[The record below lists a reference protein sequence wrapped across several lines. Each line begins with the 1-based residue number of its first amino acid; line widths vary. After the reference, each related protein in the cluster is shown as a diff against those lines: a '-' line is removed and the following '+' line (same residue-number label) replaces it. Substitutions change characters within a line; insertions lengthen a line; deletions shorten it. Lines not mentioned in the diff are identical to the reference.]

1 MKTKIYLNDWFFNSG
16 IVGFLRIL
24 DHNQDNFVEI
34 NENCIT
40 FETKKLKNFH
50 KQYFKYF
57 FDKYN
62 IGNRTKERIEK
73 LFERIK
79 TDINENDEDD
89 QKRKQVQEK
98 IKKEKEYVKQIIK
111 TQLDKIKK
119 YEIDTYENI
128 LNEYNKIDKIK
139 DKKDIEKLDNIKEKI
154 IQEILKDSINKK
166 LTLNLFKSI
175 LSNGYFGQ
183 QSFLNVVKNKLTIE
197 EQEELMYK
205 DYISNIIETDFL
217 QEILEEKYTL
227 KEIKQRVEEGIE
239 SGLLKKEMIQIYT
252 NILKKY
258 IKKEKRLEDI
268 KKYIQESVFSH
279 CCMCESDRSITSNYS
294 EGNFVPLAVSS
305 DNMKN
310 FFWNQHIS
318 IQICDI
324 CKLILFCIPAG
335 ISEISKTVKE
345 NVNGKIVYREKEVNC
360 FVNYDTNINQLLKT
374 NNYLSQNSI
383 KDQSLNNPYADL
395 ILNIVAQEKDL
406 SEWKLQNIFIIEFET
421 KYLEYSRIEYF
432 NIKKNVAR
440 FFKDYAK
447 STLGNISSYKDKL
460 QIIDYILKNRDIG
473 YIINNSLKEELNKE
487 NRNGYNCHLETKI
500 RLFLNLLKK
509 EEINLDEKI
518 KKNNEKIDYV
528 YNQGVSTYKSL
539 KEKDEENKLD
549 KYMFTMIKNIRLGNK
564 DEFIYNVIKLN
575 MSIGRAVLPIFID
588 ILKDTEL
595 DWKTIGYSYVSGL
608 TSSIFIKKEKMIR
621 NLNGGK

>member
-1 MKTKIYLNDWFFNSG
+1 MKTKIYLNDCFFNSG

-24 DHNQDNFVEI
+24 DYNQDNFVEI

-79 TDINENDEDD
+79 IDINENDEDD

-98 IKKEKEYVKQIIK
+98 IKKEKEHVKQIIK

-139 DKKDIEKLDNIKEKI
+139 NKKDIEKLDNIKEKI

-279 CCMCESDRSITSNYS
+279 CCMCESDRSITSSYS

>member
-1 MKTKIYLNDWFFNSG
+1 M
-16 IVGFLRIL
+16 
-24 DHNQDNFVEI
+24 
-34 NENCIT
+34 
-40 FETKKLKNFH
+40 
-50 KQYFKYF
+50 
-57 FDKYN
+57 
-62 IGNRTKERIEK
+62 
-73 LFERIK
+73 
-79 TDINENDEDD
+79 
-89 QKRKQVQEK
+89 
-98 IKKEKEYVKQIIK
+98 
-111 TQLDKIKK
+111 
-119 YEIDTYENI
+119 
-128 LNEYNKIDKIK
+128 
-139 DKKDIEKLDNIKEKI
+139 
-154 IQEILKDSINKK
+154 
-166 LTLNLFKSI
+166 
-175 LSNGYFGQ
+175 
-183 QSFLNVVKNKLTIE
+183 
-197 EQEELMYK
+197 
-205 DYISNIIETDFL
+205 
-217 QEILEEKYTL
+217 
-227 KEIKQRVEEGIE
+227 
-239 SGLLKKEMIQIYT
+239 
-252 NILKKY
+252 
-258 IKKEKRLEDI
+258 
-268 KKYIQESVFSH
+268 
-279 CCMCESDRSITSNYS
+279 
-294 EGNFVPLAVSS
+294 
-305 DNMKN
+305 
-310 FFWNQHIS
+310 
-318 IQICDI
+318 
-324 CKLILFCIPAG
+324 
-335 ISEISKTVKE
+335 
-345 NVNGKIVYREKEVNC
+345 
-360 FVNYDTNINQLLKT
+360 NYDTNINQLLKT

-406 SEWKLQNIFIIEFET
+406 IEWKLQNIFIIEFET

-487 NRNGYNCHLETKI
+487 NRNGYNCHLATKI

-528 YNQGVSTYKSL
+528 YNQGVYTYKSL

-608 TSSIFIKKEKMIR
+608 TSSIFIKKEK
-621 NLNGGK
+621 NDKES